1 MRPTSPVPGHL
12 SAAFLSSASTVLLFG
27 VMVPCRSGVLR
38 PMLVLRP
45 VPALGGLI
53 CLSYLIWFFLWI
65 VLYSILGG
73 RESVGTLPGWT
84 AMVLGTT
91 LLSSLIAK
99 VSFAWRALVY

>member
-1 MRPTSPVPGHL
+1 MRMTIPVPGRL
-12 SAAFLSSASTVLLFG
+12 GAAFLSSSITVLLFG
-27 VMVPCRSGVLR
+27 VMVCCQGGVLR
-38 PMLVLRP
+38 PVLAFLP
-45 VPALGGLI
+45 MSALGDII

-91 LLSSLIAK
+91 LLSSRIAK